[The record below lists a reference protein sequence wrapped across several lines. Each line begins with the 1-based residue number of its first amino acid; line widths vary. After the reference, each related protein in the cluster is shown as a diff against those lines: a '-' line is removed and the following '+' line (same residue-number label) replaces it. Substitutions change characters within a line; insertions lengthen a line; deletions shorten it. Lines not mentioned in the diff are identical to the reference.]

1 MQAVRSLSHAISERP
16 LFFWG
21 IERTFVVCVQPLTCP
36 QCKTEHYFFLNRNGR
51 TLCAICDAPAG
62 VP

>member
-21 IERTFVVCVQPLTCP
+21 IGHTFVASDRPLTCP
-36 QCKTEHYFFLNRNGR
+36 QCKAEHYSFLNRNGR
-51 TLCAICDAPAG
+51 TVCAICDAAEGAP
-62 VP
+62 